1 MTEKW
6 LEKNKNWS
14 ESKKFKRPSETLT
27 NTKPRSFCATFW
39 HKWFWL
45 RPFARNNCK
54 TNCSMTLRNEKHD
67 ATISNIIPQNDY
79 LQISTKDVIAH
90 LARVSKEK
98 NISLI
103 DHAKRTKPTL
113 INYIKSSMQSLSM
126 IVN

>member
-1 MTEKW
+1 
-6 LEKNKNWS
+6 
-14 ESKKFKRPSETLT
+14 
-27 NTKPRSFCATFW
+27 
-39 HKWFWL
+39 
-45 RPFARNNCK
+45 
-54 TNCSMTLRNEKHD
+54 MTLRNEKHD

>member
-1 MTEKW
+1 MT
-6 LEKNKNWS
+6 
-14 ESKKFKRPSETLT
+14 F
-27 NTKPRSFCATFW
+27 
-39 HKWFWL
+39 
-45 RPFARNNCK
+45 
-54 TNCSMTLRNEKHD
+54 RNEKRD
-67 ATISNIIPQNDY
+67 VTMSNITPQNDY